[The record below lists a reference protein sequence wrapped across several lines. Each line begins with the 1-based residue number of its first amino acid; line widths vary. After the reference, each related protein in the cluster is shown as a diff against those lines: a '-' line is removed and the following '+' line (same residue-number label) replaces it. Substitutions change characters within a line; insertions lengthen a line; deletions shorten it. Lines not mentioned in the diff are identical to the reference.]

1 MSKSQQN
8 PGQQHYQ
15 QGVIARNNGQPK
27 PKLLR
32 TDLFHSCWAIA
43 GWNDR
48 DIELLTVDH
57 STNS

>member
-8 PGQQHYQ
+8 NGQQHYLR
-15 QGVIARNNGQPK
+15 GTIARNNGKAK
-27 PKLLR
+27 PMLLR
-32 TDLFHSCWAIA
+32 TDLFASCWAIA

-48 DIELLTVDH
+48 DIELTVDH